1 VAKPRKLTPKELDV
15 VLKPMGNL
23 AVGATCVHQSVFPT
37 ELGIGQRT
45 KPRNTYAGYV
55 VTHPAEDT
63 YVFGLTYHDAIDDGD
78 NEDMYRLDTATGE
91 VRHYKPR
98 DFERE
103 FPEYAGYH
111 RAKKFFLR

>member
-1 VAKPRKLTPKELDV
+1 VGKPRKLTPKELAV
-15 VLKPMGNL
+15 VLKPISNL
-23 AVGATCVHQSVFPT
+23 ALGATCVHPGVFPT

-45 KPRNTYAGYV
+45 RPRNTYAGYV

-91 VRHYKPR
+91 VRHYKPHH
-98 DFERE
+98 FERE

-111 RAKKFFLR
+111 RAEKFFLR

>member
-1 VAKPRKLTPKELDV
+1 VQGHAAPGDRHEGQRPRQAPR
-15 VLKPMGNL
+15 
-23 AVGATCVHQSVFPT
+23 
-37 ELGIGQRT
+37 GIGQRT
-45 KPRNTYAGYV
+45 QPRNTYAGYV

-91 VRHYKPR
+91 VRHFKPR